1 MVKAMFQ
8 HWMTS
13 YSFFPHLICYTRNF
27 DIFLKDFY
35 HTCADCVQENFR
47 KFLSLTLW
55 YRKVRIATIK
65 GFFVCLFVL
74 CLIESKENG
83 FLMLSL
89 NMTYS

>member
-55 YRKVRIATIK
+55 YRKVRIATVK
-65 GFFVCLFVL
+65 GLSVCFMPNRKQGEWFSDTFTEYDL
-74 CLIESKENG
+74 
-83 FLMLSL
+83 
-89 NMTYS
+89 